1 ALVDPDTG
9 TLLLGAVASTGGAD
23 GERRGGDVDLHVVDL
38 DRLGDETATRTVTL
52 HAGLES
58 DDHDNPAL
66 WRRADGR
73 WLAVYSR
80 HKSDDLTRWRI
91 SEGTDPPAGAPSR
104 PSTGRSC
111 SPPHSRRRRTADAAA
126 SPTRTSTPWTGCCT
140 ASSA

>member
-1 ALVDPDTG
+1 EAGDALAALRAADTRSTPPAPPAARTATVTDNGGWCWFQDERALVDPDTG

-38 DRLGDETATRTVTL
+38 DRLGDETATRPVTL

-73 WLAVYSR
+73 WLAVSSR
-80 HKSDDLTRWRI
+80 HTSDN
-91 SEGTDPPAGAPSR
+91 
-104 PSTGRSC
+104 
-111 SPPHSRRRRTADAAA
+111 
-126 SPTRTSTPWTGCCT
+126 
-140 ASSA
+140 